1 MSDCAN
7 YYTVEPEK
15 RKTLHPNRTFA
26 LFCGNPMHRSLRQ
39 VSKLKVDLLGSSSD
53 NYIMFTLFYDIWY
66 VISYEWAPCSNSTS
80 SGQVLWKIL
89 KTCWPFLSFFTSSG
103 ELCETNISF
112 YIVLYHHIIYY
123 VIWQDFM
130 LKFDLLNI
138 HSVLAFWRH
147 FDQFCQSS
155 KQETAILLGGKA
167 RLDTPSFTP
176 LGSQTCILITYY
188 IVTLLLT
195 ESQG

>member
-1 MSDCAN
+1 MLILHCKTWKEEDIASEPYFCFVPWQSHASFPQTGLQAQSRPPRVEFWQLYYVYTFLWHMICHIIWMS
-7 YYTVEPEK
+7 
-15 RKTLHPNRTFA
+15 
-26 LFCGNPMHRSLRQ
+26 PM
-39 VSKLKVDLLGSSSD
+39 LKFDLVRSSSVE
-53 NYIMFTLFYDIWY
+53 NFEDILTIF
-66 VISYEWAPCSNSTS
+66 VI
-80 SGQVLWKIL
+80 
-89 KTCWPFLSFFTSSG
+89 FTSSG
-103 ELCETNISF
+103 ELCETIMSF
-112 YIVLYHHIIYY
+112 YIVLYHHIKYY

-188 IVTLLLT
+188 IVTLLLN